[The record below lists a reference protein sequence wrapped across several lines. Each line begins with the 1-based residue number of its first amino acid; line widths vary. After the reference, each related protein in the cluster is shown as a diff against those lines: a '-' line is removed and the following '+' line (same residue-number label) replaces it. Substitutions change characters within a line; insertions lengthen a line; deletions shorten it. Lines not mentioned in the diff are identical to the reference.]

1 MTGSDDLDPV
11 VRPERQRRRAAEW
24 PLAVVLAAVVTGLV
38 FVASDRFRAGT
49 VVLALSVLL
58 AAGLRAGLPTRTAGL
73 LAVRS
78 RVVDAV
84 LLGVVGLGMLVLA
97 LIVPEID

>member
-1 MTGSDDLDPV
+1 MSGPDDLDPV
-11 VRPERQRRRAAEW
+11 VRPERQRRQLAEW
-24 PLAVVLAAVVTGLV
+24 PLASVLVAVLAGLL
-38 FVASDRFRAGT
+38 FVAAGRFRAGT

-58 AAGLRAGLPTRTAGL
+58 AAALRAGLSTRTAGL

-84 LLGVVGLGMLVLA
+84 LLGVLGLGMLVLA